1 MTGVLTLLF
10 GSVAVGLN
18 GHRVLLWL
26 GDRRVH
32 PTVLLTGWVLASLGL
47 VASSVAMVA
56 MVAMPADRHYA
67 SGVLLRLAGGCWTA
81 LSSGTAP
88 GWRQLFAGLS
98 LVTSAVL
105 LARLVWSV
113 SGQLRRRRRQATHLI
128 ELRRLAGEA
137 RGEAPLWIE
146 DARPMAMSISGRPGL
161 IIMTQG
167 LRRRLSPQAVQATLE
182 HEKAHLRG
190 RHHALLAIAN
200 TLSAAFPFCP
210 LLRAAPSATKDLVEL
225 AADAQAALRCGPAA
239 VQEALYR
246 LTGHPVPDGGL
257 GMVGRLTEVRLS
269 RLSTGHVMAA
279 RPVRWISCAGVAA
292 TALLLPAAT
301 GWLALN
307 VVGCVVT

>member
-18 GHRVLLWL
+18 GHRALLWL

-32 PTVLLTGWVLASLGL
+32 PAVLLTGWALSSLGL
-47 VASSVAMVA
+47 VASTLAMVA
-56 MVAMPADRHYA
+56 MLALPADQHYA
-67 SGVLLRLAGGCWTA
+67 TGVLRLAGGCWTA

-98 LVTSAVL
+98 LVTTAVL
-105 LARLVWSV
+105 LARLAWSV
-113 SGQLRRRRRQATHLI
+113 SRHLRQRRRQATHLI
-128 ELRRLAGEA
+128 QLRRLAGEA
-137 RGEAPLWIE
+137 RGEEPLWIE

-161 IIMTQG
+161 IIMTQE

-190 RHHALLAIAN
+190 RHHALLAIAD
-200 TLSAAFPFCP
+200 TLSTAFPFCP

-225 AADAQAALRCGPAA
+225 AADAQAARRCGPAA
-239 VQEALYR
+239 VQEALSR
-246 LTGHPVPDGGL
+246 LTSHPVPDGGL
-257 GMVGRLTEVRLS
+257 GMAGPLTEVRLR
-269 RLSTGHVMAA
+269 RLSTGHLMAA

-292 TALLLPAAT
+292 AALLLPAAT

-307 VVGCVVT
+307 VVGCVVS